1 MDSLKHN
8 QLNDNFVKRFI
19 EHSVS
24 EPEKLAL
31 QISQM
36 DSTLCL
42 GEESVSYGELA
53 DSIKTYQAL
62 WQLKGWQTNDR
73 IIVIIKPSKQ
83 LYAIAL
89 SLLALGMIPVFI
101 DTGMG
106 RGKIKMAIDDSNA
119 RAIISMKALL
129 KWFWLISPMWK
140 LDRLAIDGSG
150 LGFKSLSK
158 QLNKVKHEHCVLAVQ
173 VVKRSATDHGL
184 ISFTSGSTGR
194 PKGADRT
201 HSSLIQQHLAIRSH
215 WPDKSHDIDC
225 PCFPVMVLHNLSC
238 GMTTVMPKVDLSQ
251 PANVDAAQ
259 VVTQIEH
266 YQITRISGAPAYI
279 QKLVDYSIVHNK
291 SNASI
296 ETLVVGG
303 ATVSV
308 ELAKGILMAFPNAYS
323 RIVYGSTEAEPI
335 ASIDLHDYIKYSQP
349 PHGYLV
355 GKPAEQVEILIAN
368 VSEQAFTEEDL
379 LKQKVSNGEVGEILV
394 SGRHVLKQY
403 VDNSAANAE
412 NKISRTQITNSD
424 DHSVW
429 HRTGDTGFLD
439 EVGQLWLTG
448 RVKDTLNIAG
458 KVVQPYPVEQMM
470 DSIEGV
476 YRTALI
482 MFDEIVHVFFQ
493 PNYEQR
499 AISKQIENRIKSL
512 LVSLDIEDF
521 YIKEIASLPV
531 DGRHNS
537 KVDRVALR
545 RRLKN
550 NDIDIG
556 YIKPGS
562 DNV

>member
-1 MDSLKHN
+1 
-8 QLNDNFVKRFI
+8 
-19 EHSVS
+19 
-24 EPEKLAL
+24 
-31 QISQM
+31 
-36 DSTLCL
+36 
-42 GEESVSYGELA
+42 
-53 DSIKTYQAL
+53 
-62 WQLKGWQTNDR
+62 
-73 IIVIIKPSKQ
+73 
-83 LYAIAL
+83 
-89 SLLALGMIPVFI
+89 
-101 DTGMG
+101 MG
-106 RGKIKMAIDDSNA
+106 REKIKMALDDSNA

-158 QLNKVKHEHCVLAVQ
+158 QLNKVKHEHCARAVQ

-238 GMTTVMPKVDLSQ
+238 GMTTVMPKVDLAQ

-259 VVTQIEH
+259 VVAQIEQ

-308 ELAKGILMAFPNAYS
+308 ELAKDILAAFPNAYA

-335 ASIDLHDYIKYSQP
+335 SSIEIKQYLKSSQTTR
-349 PHGYLV
+349 GYLV

-368 VSEQAFTEEDL
+368 VSAQTACEQDL
-379 LKQKVSNGEVGEILV
+379 LKHNVARGDVGEILV

-403 VDNSAANAE
+403 VDNPSANAE
-412 NKISRTQITNSD
+412 NKIRRSQHDKN
-424 DHSVW
+424 DHYPVW

-439 EVGQLWLTG
+439 DTGQLWLTG
-448 RVKDTLNIAG
+448 RVKDSLVLNDS
-458 KVVQPYPVEQMM
+458 VLQPYPLEQAM
-470 DSIEGV
+470 DNVTGIVRS
-476 YRTALI
+476 ALI
-482 MFDEIVHVFFQ
+482 HVNDALHVFIQ
-493 PNYEQR
+493 NGVASSQTMTADVRCEIEQILE
-499 AISKQIENRIKSL
+499 AAGLHHFNINVIEKMT
-512 LVSLDIEDF
+512 
-521 YIKEIASLPV
+521 V

-537 KVDRVALR
+537 KIDRVALR
-545 RRLKN
+545 NTLLK
-550 NDIDIG
+550 
-556 YIKPGS
+556 S
-562 DNV
+562 SQ